1 MIRDLEHMAFKGT
14 LKHLELV
21 LLKMKEKRHNKYLV
35 RPKKNHPLG
44 EDEKYQERLPRKCL
58 DLDHW

>member
-1 MIRDLEHMAFKGT
+1 MAFKGT